1 MFVSSVT
8 IIPHVFVSL
17 VVRHVSGI
25 DICTASEVEVVNGT
39 DVELRC
45 TFRSSYTVSHKSV
58 SVTWLFQGL
67 NPGAEEAVCDTGSF
81 CNAL

>member
-1 MFVSSVT
+1 MFISSVT

-25 DICTASEVEVVNGT
+25 DIYTMSEVEAVNGT
-39 DVELRC
+39 DVKLTC
-45 TFRSSYTVSHKSV
+45 TFRSSYPVSHKSV

-67 NPGAEEAVCDTGSF
+67 NPGPEEVVCDTGCF
-81 CNAL
+81 CNEL